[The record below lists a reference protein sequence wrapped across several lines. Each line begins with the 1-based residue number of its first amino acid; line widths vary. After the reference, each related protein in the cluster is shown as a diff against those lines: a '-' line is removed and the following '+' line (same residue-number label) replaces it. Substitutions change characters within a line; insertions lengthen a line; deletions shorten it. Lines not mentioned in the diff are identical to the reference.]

1 MEEEMTNVDLQNVQ
15 RGWKV
20 FAGDQEIGNVAEVA
34 TDELTVAK
42 GTLVRHAYYRI
53 PADRVAEAADG
64 VVDVEI
70 DPAELTTFETKI

>member
-1 MEEEMTNVDLQNVQ
+1 MEEEMTTVDLQNVQ

-42 GTLVRHAYYRI
+42 GTLVRHAYRI
-53 PADRVAEAADG
+53 PADKVAEAADG

-70 DPAELTTFETKI
+70 DPAELTTFETKS